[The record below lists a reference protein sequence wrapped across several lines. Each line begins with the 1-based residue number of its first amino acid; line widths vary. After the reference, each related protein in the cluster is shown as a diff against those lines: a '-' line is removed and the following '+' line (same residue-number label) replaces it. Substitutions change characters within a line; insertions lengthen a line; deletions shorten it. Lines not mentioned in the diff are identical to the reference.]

1 MKQNP
6 FSFLAC
12 FVFLALALAL
22 ALAYCLFSF
31 NFPQFDYYD
40 ERTVQPSSSV
50 CDLFRGEWIRDA
62 NVSPY
67 YTNRSCFSI
76 EGHQNCMKNG
86 RPDTD
91 YLSWRWNPTDCDL
104 PKFDAFKFLRF
115 MSAKSMAFIGDSI
128 MRNHAHSLLCTLSQ
142 VPFLFHSF
150 QFPSPLFC
158 FGIKSVSMC
167 FIGGRSDRGVSR
179 QSIQEQEMVFP
190 FPSIHSLFHLVT
202 ILEQSQ
208 YL

>member
-1 MKQNP
+1 MMKQNP
-6 FSFLAC
+6 SSFLAC
-12 FVFLALALAL
+12 FVFLAL

-40 ERTVQPSSSV
+40 ETVQPSSSV
-50 CDLFRGEWIRDA
+50 CDLFKGEWIRDA
-62 NVSPY
+62 NVSSY
-67 YTNRSCFSI
+67 YTNSSCFSI

-128 MRNHAHSLLCTLSQ
+128 MRNHAQSLLCTLSQ
-142 VPFLFHSF
+142 VPFLLPFIPISN
-150 QFPSPLFC
+150 S
-158 FGIKSVSMC
+158 SVLELNHV
-167 FIGGRSDRGVSR
+167 FIGGRSN
-179 QSIQEQEMVFP
+179 
-190 FPSIHSLFHLVT
+190 
-202 ILEQSQ
+202 
-208 YL
+208 